1 MDGSLE
7 DLVKRFHDLEVSQAK
22 LRDQVQWM
30 LEEGI
35 EGHALGMRRR
45 EGDDAGPFLPGHFAD
60 GPYRSVLK
68 HIGHALHIYRP
79 HTGEIIFWNQSAE
92 NLYGWMEDEALGKRV
107 GDLLMNEERIPSLGK
122 IMDRLHRGQSWSGQL
137 SFVKK
142 SGEMFMAMVTK
153 SPLYEDDAFVGVIT
167 VSSDAALLDDNCSE
181 MLRGY
186 QDQAHGPART
196 CKRVRWR
203 QPPPITSS
211 HGESCQ
217 VGDESGKK
225 ELAVSYKFHF
235 LPLLEG
241 VTCKQSFRRIRML
254 TGTGNISRM
263 QQKTF
268 ISNLLTLSLLRLP
281 SFFAADHHPLT
292 CSLLSI
298 VAQARGPYHPYDI
311 DDKVRDPNSAIVK
324 CEAEIVSEENERS
337 KMHALLM
344 AGELDKEGEDDG
356 EPHAEESCR

>member
-1 MDGSLE
+1 MN
-7 DLVKRFHDLEVSQAK
+7 R
-22 LRDQVQWM
+22 
-30 LEEGI
+30 
-35 EGHALGMRRR
+35 
-45 EGDDAGPFLPGHFAD
+45 
-60 GPYRSVLK
+60 
-68 HIGHALHIYRP
+68 
-79 HTGEIIFWNQSAE
+79 NQSAE

-211 HGESCQ
+211 ASKVFSRNRACGDNEHGESCQ

-225 ELAVSYKFHF
+225 ELAVSYKLHF

-254 TGTGNISRM
+254 TGTGNS
-263 QQKTF
+263 
-268 ISNLLTLSLLRLP
+268 SHN
-281 SFFAADHHPLT
+281 A
-292 CSLLSI
+292 
-298 VAQARGPYHPYDI
+298 
-311 DDKVRDPNSAIVK
+311 
-324 CEAEIVSEENERS
+324 CEEER
-337 KMHALLM
+337 H
-344 AGELDKEGEDDG
+344 
-356 EPHAEESCR
+356 

>member
-30 LEEGI
+30 LEEGR
-35 EGHALGMRRR
+35 EGHAHGMRRR

-211 HGESCQ
+211 VSNLASKVFSRNRACGDNEHGESCQ

-225 ELAVSYKFHF
+225 ELAAPETV
-235 LPLLEG
+235 P
-241 VTCKQSFRRIRML
+241 I
-254 TGTGNISRM
+254 
-263 QQKTF
+263 
-268 ISNLLTLSLLRLP
+268 
-281 SFFAADHHPLT
+281 
-292 CSLLSI
+292 
-298 VAQARGPYHPYDI
+298 
-311 DDKVRDPNSAIVK
+311 
-324 CEAEIVSEENERS
+324 
-337 KMHALLM
+337 MHARKS
-344 AGELDKEGEDDG
+344 GIEDN
-356 EPHAEESCR
+356 S